1 VVPPRPAAR
10 SAAGGRVDASL
21 SRIWR
26 LYRLF
31 WFTVH
36 YYLGAII
43 ATIPVPFVFEKDHFK
58 SGVAT
63 KVLMDYAED
72 PHPSLDE
79 AAKKKMSM
87 VQSDLLRKFTDI
99 AFDESAKV
107 RWRELQRQE
116 VTIRTNYQT
125 QKTMCR
131 MICSS
136 PKTESS

>member
-1 VVPPRPAAR
+1 
-10 SAAGGRVDASL
+10 
-21 SRIWR
+21 
-26 LYRLF
+26 
-31 WFTVH
+31 
-36 YYLGAII
+36 
-43 ATIPVPFVFEKDHFK
+43 VPFVFEKDHFK

-87 VQSDLLRKFTDI
+87 VQSDLLQKFTDI